1 MDSSL
6 TIVQTIAVWA
16 LPVIFAITL
25 HEVAHG
31 WVARYLGD
39 GTAYKL
45 GRLSLNPLR
54 HVDPV
59 GTVLVPGMLLAFGG
73 GFLFGWAKPV
83 PVDWRNF
90 RKPRTDMA
98 LVAVA
103 GPLSNLA
110 MALGWGLLLKIA
122 TGTGAHDGVWL
133 GMALMGRA
141 GLMINISLMVLN
153 LLPLPPLDGSR
164 VLMGVLPAAAA
175 FQYAKI
181 ERYGMIIL
189 ILLVVIPVDGSSI
202 LSKILYWPFVLSFV
216 GISHLLGINP
226 V

>member
-6 TIVQTIAVWA
+6 SIVQTIAVWA

-39 GTAYKL
+39 STAHKL

-59 GTVLVPGMLLAFGG
+59 GTVLIPGMLLAFGG

-110 MALGWGLLLKIA
+110 MALAWGLLFKSAI
-122 TGTGAHDGVWL
+122 GIGAQDGIWYGL
-133 GMALMGRA
+133 QLMG
-141 GLMINISLMVLN
+141 G
-153 LLPLPPLDGSR
+153 
-164 VLMGVLPAAAA
+164 PAC
-175 FQYAKI
+175 
-181 ERYGMIIL
+181 
-189 ILLVVIPVDGSSI
+189 
-202 LSKILYWPFVLSFV
+202 
-216 GISHLLGINP
+216 
-226 V
+226 

>member
-1 MDSSL
+1 MDASL
-6 TIVQTIAVWA
+6 NIVQTIAVWA

-31 WVARYLGD
+31 WVARSLGD
-39 GTAYKL
+39 STAHKL

-59 GTVLVPGMLLAFGG
+59 GTVLVPGMLLALGG

-98 LVAVA
+98 VVAAA

-110 MALGWGLLLKIA
+110 MAIGWGLLFKLA
-122 TGTGAHDGVWL
+122 ASTGAQEGVWFGVL
-133 GMALMGRA
+133 LMSKAGM
-141 GLMINISLMVLN
+141 MINISLMVLN
-153 LLPLPPLDGSR
+153 LLPLLPLDGGR
-164 VLMGVLPAAAA
+164 VLMGVLPPRAA
-175 FQYAKI
+175 FRYAKL
-181 ERYGMIIL
+181 EPYGMMIL
-189 ILLVVIPVDGSSI
+189 ILLVLIPIGGSSI
-202 LSKILYWPFVLSFV
+202 LSKILYWPFVLSYV
-216 GISHLLGINP
+216 GISHLLGITP

>member
-1 MDSSL
+1 MS
-6 TIVQTIAVWA
+6 IVQTIAVWS

-31 WVARYLGD
+31 WAARVLGD
-39 GTAYKL
+39 STAAKQ
-45 GRLSLNPLR
+45 GRLSLNPLQ

-59 GTVLVPGMLLAFGG
+59 GTVLVPGMLLALGG

-98 LVAVA
+98 VVAAA

-110 MALGWGLLLKIA
+110 MAIAWGLLFKLA
-122 TGTGAHDGVWL
+122 FDTGTQEGVPY
-133 GMALMGRA
+133 
-141 GLMINISLMVLN
+141 GLMQMGWAGMQINVSLMVLN

-164 VLMGVLPAAAA
+164 VLMGVLPPRVA
-175 FQYAKI
+175 FQYAKL
-181 ERYGMIIL
+181 ERYGMMIL
-189 ILLVVIPVDGSSI
+189 ILLVLPIGGTSI
-202 LSKILYWPFVLSFV
+202 LSRILQWPFVLSLV
-216 GISHLLGINP
+216 GISRLLGIHP
-226 V
+226 H

>member
-1 MDSSL
+1 MDASTS
-6 TIVQTIAVWA
+6 IVQTIAVWA

-31 WVARYLGD
+31 WVARALGD

-59 GTVLVPGMLLAFGG
+59 GTVLVPGMLLAFNT

-98 LVAVA
+98 VVAAA

-110 MALGWGLLLKIA
+110 MAIAWGLVFKLA
-122 TGTGAHDGVWL
+122 VGTGAQDGAWYGV
-133 GMALMGRA
+133 MLMGRA
-141 GLMINISLMVLN
+141 GMLINISLMVLN

-164 VLMGVLPAAAA
+164 VVMGVLPPRAA

-181 ERYGMIIL
+181 ER
-189 ILLVVIPVDGSSI
+189 
-202 LSKILYWPFVLSFV
+202 
-216 GISHLLGINP
+216 
-226 V
+226 

>member
-1 MDSSL
+1 MSL
-6 TIVQTIAVWA
+6 VQTIAVWA

-31 WVARYLGD
+31 WVARALGD
-39 GTAYKL
+39 STAYKQ

-59 GTVLVPGMLLAFGG
+59 GTVLVPGVLLALGG

-110 MALGWGLLLKIA
+110 MALGWGLLFKLA
-122 TGTGAHDGVWL
+122 VDQGAQQGTWYGL
-133 GMALMGRA
+133 MQMGRA
-141 GLMINISLMVLN
+141 GMLINISLMVLN

-164 VLMGVLPAAAA
+164 VLMGVLPPRAA
-175 FQYAKI
+175 FNYAKI
-181 ERYGMIIL
+181 ERYGMMIL
-189 ILLVVIPVDGSSI
+189 ILLILPIGGSSI
-202 LSKILYWPFVLSFV
+202 LSRIMYWPFVLSLV
-216 GISHLLGINP
+216 GLSHLLGINP
-226 V
+226 F

>member
-1 MDSSL
+1 MSL
-6 TIVQTIAVWA
+6 VQTIAVWA

-31 WVARYLGD
+31 WVARALGD
-39 GTAYKL
+39 STAYKL

-59 GTVLVPGMLLAFGG
+59 GTVLVPGVLLAMGG

-110 MALGWGLLLKIA
+110 MALAWGLLFKLA
-122 TGTGAHDGVWL
+122 SDHGAQEGTWYGL
-133 GMALMGRA
+133 MQMGRA
-141 GLMINISLMVLN
+141 GILINISLMVLN

-164 VLMGVLPAAAA
+164 VLMGLLPPRAA
-175 FQYAKI
+175 FNYAKI
-181 ERYGMIIL
+181 ERYGMMIL
-189 ILLVVIPVDGSSI
+189 ILLILPIGGSSI
-202 LSKILYWPFVLSFV
+202 LSRIMYWPFVLSLV
-216 GISHLLGINP
+216 GLSHLLGINP
-226 V
+226 F

>member
-1 MDSSL
+1 MDASL
-6 TIVQTIAVWA
+6 NIVQTIAVWA

-31 WVARYLGD
+31 WAARSLGD
-39 GTAYKL
+39 ATAYKL

-59 GTVLVPGMLLAFGG
+59 GTVLVPGVLLAMGG

-98 LVAVA
+98 LVAAA

-110 MALGWGLLLKIA
+110 MAIGWGLVFKLA
-122 TGTGAHDGVWL
+122 ADTGAQEGVWY
-133 GMALMGRA
+133 GVRLMGRA
-141 GLMINISLMVLN
+141 GMIINISLMVLN
-153 LLPLPPLDGSR
+153 LLPLPPLDGGR
-164 VLMGVLPAAAA
+164 VLMGVLPPRAA
-175 FQYAKI
+175 FRFARI
-181 ERYGMIIL
+181 EPYGMLVL
-189 ILLVVIPVDGSSI
+189 ILLAVSSM
-202 LSKILYWPFVLSFV
+202 LGKILYWPFVLSLV
-216 GISHLLGINP
+216 GISRMLGINP
-226 V
+226 F